1 MMRVL
6 RISAQAL
13 KIVIHKPYWMAI
25 SIALLRQAWKR
36 DF

>member
-13 KIVIHKPYWMAI
+13 KIVIHKLYWMAI
-25 SIALLRQAWKR
+25 
-36 DF
+36 